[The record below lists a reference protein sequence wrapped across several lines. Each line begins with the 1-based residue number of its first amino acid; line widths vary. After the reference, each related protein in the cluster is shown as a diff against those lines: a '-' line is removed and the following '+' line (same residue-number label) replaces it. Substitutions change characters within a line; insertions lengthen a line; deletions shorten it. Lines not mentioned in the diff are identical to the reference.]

1 MKKTLYMISII
12 TLLFVSIGANYTY
25 ATTDMPDQLENIE
38 IDTKTIFDDIL
49 KLKEIIKAIY
59 EKISKAGKVDDDLKD
74 DIKGE
79 IDKIDKIDSIG
90 DDELGTIK
98 DELNSKVDDLTD
110 DNLEESKDNLG
121 TIKDIIEVLP
131 DNEEEFNEQKVQYG
145 ERIIKILEE
154 NEKELGDL
162 NELKVIVDTIY
173 DDLNKATVVDDDLKD
188 KLRNDVDKIS
198 DINGINPTLASSLKI
213 VLNMQIDDL
222 TDENL
227 NDMKLGI
234 MTIKQWVDKKVE
246 DSNNNN
252 NGNNDNNNNNNDN
265 NNNNNNSNN
274 NNGNNN
280 SSNNNNDKKTE
291 DNSKNNTNTIVDDT
305 IAKDTIPHA
314 GRIGGFIGISISLLG
329 IAIVY
334 GYKYKKLKGI

>member
-131 DNEEEFNEQKVQYG
+131 DNEEEFNEQKEQYG
-145 ERIIKILEE
+145 ERIIKTLQE

-162 NELKVIVDTIY
+162 KELQVVINTINE
-173 DDLNKATVVDDDLKD
+173 DLNKATTVDDELKN
-188 KLRNDVDKIS
+188 KLREDVNKLDTVT
-198 DINGINPTLASSLKI
+198 GINPTLSSALKI
-213 VLNMQIDDL
+213 VLNMQIDEL

-227 NDMKLGI
+227 NSMKIVVL
-234 MTIKQWVDKKVE
+234 TIKKWVDKKVE

-252 NGNNDNNNNNNDN
+252 NNGNTDND
-265 NNNNNNSNN
+265 NNNNNSNN
-274 NNGNNN
+274 NNSNGNN
-280 SSNNNNDKKTE
+280 NNNNDNKTE
-291 DNSKNNTNTIVDDT
+291 DNSKNDTNIVVDDT

-314 GRIGGFIGISISLLG
+314 GKIGGFIGIGISLLG

-334 GYKYKKLKGI
+334 GHKYKKLKGI

>member
-1 MKKTLYMISII
+1 MKRTLCMISII
-12 TLLFVSIGANYTY
+12 TLLFVSLGANYTY
-25 ATTDMPDQLENIE
+25 ATVDELDQSENSG
-38 IDTKTIFDDIL
+38 IDVKTIFEDIL

-59 EKISKAGKVDDDLKD
+59 EKISQAGKVDDDLKD

-79 IDKIDKIDSIG
+79 IDKIDEIDSIG

-145 ERIIKILEE
+145 ERIIKILQE

-162 NELKVIVDTIY
+162 KELQVVINTINE
-173 DDLNKATVVDDDLKD
+173 DLNKATTVDDELKN
-188 KLRNDVDKIS
+188 KLREDVNKLDTVT
-198 DINGINPTLASSLKI
+198 GINPTLSSALKI
-213 VLNMQIDDL
+213 VLNMQIDKL

-227 NDMKLGI
+227 NSMKIVVL
-234 MTIKQWVDKKVE
+234 TIKKWVDKKVE

-252 NGNNDNNNNNNDN
+252 NNGNTDND
-265 NNNNNNSNN
+265 NNNNNSNN
-274 NNGNNN
+274 NNSNGNN
-280 SSNNNNDKKTE
+280 NNNNDNKTE
-291 DNSKNNTNTIVDDT
+291 DNSKNDTNIVVDDT

-314 GRIGGFIGISISLLG
+314 GKIGGFIGIGISLLG

-334 GYKYKKLKGI
+334 GHKYKKLKGI

>member
-1 MKKTLYMISII
+1 MKRTLCMISII
-12 TLLFVSIGANYTY
+12 TLLFVSLGANYTY
-25 ATTDMPDQLENIE
+25 ATVDELDQSENSG
-38 IDTKTIFDDIL
+38 IDVKTIFEDIL

-59 EKISKAGKVDDDLKD
+59 EKISQAGKVDDDLKD

-79 IDKIDKIDSIG
+79 IDKIDEIDSIG

-145 ERIIKILEE
+145 ERIIKILQE

-162 NELKVIVDTIY
+162 KELQVVINTINE
-173 DDLNKATVVDDDLKD
+173 DLNKATTVDDELKN
-188 KLRNDVDKIS
+188 KLREDVNKLDTVT
-198 DINGINPTLASSLKI
+198 GINPTLSSALKI
-213 VLNMQIDDL
+213 VLNMQIDEL

-227 NDMKLGI
+227 NSMKIVVL
-234 MTIKQWVDKKVE
+234 TIKKWVDKKVE

-252 NGNNDNNNNNNDN
+252 NNGNTDND
-265 NNNNNNSNN
+265 NNNNNSNN
-274 NNGNNN
+274 NNSNGNN
-280 SSNNNNDKKTE
+280 NNNNDNKTE
-291 DNSKNNTNTIVDDT
+291 DNSKNDTNIVVDDT

-314 GRIGGFIGISISLLG
+314 GKIGGFIGIGISLLG

-334 GYKYKKLKGI
+334 GHKYKKLKGI

>member
-1 MKKTLYMISII
+1 M
-12 TLLFVSIGANYTY
+12 
-25 ATTDMPDQLENIE
+25 
-38 IDTKTIFDDIL
+38 
-49 KLKEIIKAIY
+49 
-59 EKISKAGKVDDDLKD
+59 
-74 DIKGE
+74 
-79 IDKIDKIDSIG
+79 
-90 DDELGTIK
+90 
-98 DELNSKVDDLTD
+98 
-110 DNLEESKDNLG
+110 
-121 TIKDIIEVLP
+121 P

-252 NGNNDNNNNNNDN
+252 NGDNDNNNNDN